1 MTKVEE
7 VREKTQKDLVEK
19 LNKYGK
25 CALIRCTGFGKTWM
39 LSKIF
44 EEYDNVL
51 YLYPTEVIK
60 QTVKNAST
68 QLGFWFFE

>member
-25 CALIRCTGFGKTWM
+25 CALIRCTGFGKT
-39 LSKIF
+39 
-44 EEYDNVL
+44 
-51 YLYPTEVIK
+51 
-60 QTVKNAST
+60 
-68 QLGFWFFE
+68 

>member
-44 EEYDNVL
+44 EEYIIFVSYRSDKTDSKKCK
-51 YLYPTEVIK
+51 YT
-60 QTVKNAST
+60 AW
-68 QLGFWFFE
+68 FWFFE